1 MENELSD
8 LQLLAAVEEME
19 KYIQELSP
27 SPPAPLVFWRRI
39 VWWGT
44 EAIGWNYRR
53 KYVATL
59 DLSRR
64 RRLFQWAASVV
75 VDIWNRRRRF
85 EVMYRLFTTAAPA
98 SVTNDADRIW
108 RYRHHHQ
115 QQHTEQWHDRR
126 WVEFRES
133 KHRQLLW
140 RRTQLRGAAG
150 VHWLCNLHPV
160 TCPMPCFHIVL
171 NDDFLFHSY
180 NCHVIVDV
188 CVCVCD

>member
-27 SPPAPLVFWRRI
+27 YPPAPLWCSEDELSDEELRQSV
-39 VWWGT
+39 
-44 EAIGWNYRR
+44 EMIG
-53 KYVATL
+53 
-59 DLSRR
+59 LSRR
-64 RRLFQWAASVV
+64 RWLFQWAASVV
-75 VDIWNRRRRF
+75 VDVWNRRRRF
-85 EVMYRLFTTAAPA
+85 EVMYRLFTTSAPA

-108 RYRHHHQ
+108 RHRHHQQ

-140 RRTQLRGAAG
+140 RRTQLRGQLAVYTG
-150 VHWLCNLHPV
+150 YV
-160 TCPMPCFHIVL
+160 TYTWSLVR
-171 NDDFLFHSY
+171 
-180 NCHVIVDV
+180 CHVFTLS
-188 CVCVCD
+188 